1 MIKKILSLC
10 LALAVSVSL
19 FACGTTGNESKSEGE
34 GGTVDIEDVE
44 LTKEKFTVFIGNS
57 APPVA
62 IEDTPIGKKILEK
75 LNVELEIEYGVGD
88 VDTRLNLMMFS
99 GDYPDIIVA
108 NSQDNQKKL
117 IKSNA
122 LIDMKK
128 YIGEDSLIRNAYKT
142 ESYDL
147 MAMIDSSMGG
157 MYYLPYSV
165 GGVSST
171 LTQAFYIQVKALAD
185 KGYPQITNIDEYF
198 ALIEEYKAQ
207 NPRLQGLETIGFTMQ
222 NETTDAWR
230 FDNITNPVLSVNG
243 YQNDGGW
250 FVDKGA
256 DGKYTV
262 RAQAGSDEEYDYF
275 KKLNESYNKGLVDP
289 EFVTQKYDDWNAKM
303 LSGRV
308 VAYYG
313 WGYEVD
319 GINAELTNA
328 GLEEYCLVPVRLLTE
343 GVTSDKYNS
352 PALPDIS
359 KGMGVT
365 VNCKNPARAVKM
377 LSMLLEEDVYK
388 LRKWGEEGVDYN
400 LDLEGKVIMD
410 KDAYRYYN
418 NSTVLE
424 QRGLVGATFLGF
436 PERPYS
442 FTFSNGMA
450 SYPALDP
457 QFKGYSISNLDKEYL
472 SKYGYSDYS
481 EMFDTFDMPYGYAYT
496 VANGFDVNSTERKTI
511 NAIDDVVMQYITALV
526 RCKASEFDSIWAEY
540 KSKLAALSTGSL
552 SAIESRMAEE
562 INKRIEEGRFA

>member
-1 MIKKILSLC
+1 MIKKFLSLF
-10 LALAVSVSL
+10 LALALSIVLV
-19 FACGTTGNESKSEGE
+19 ACGSTGSENKGDESGS
-34 GGTVDIEDVE
+34 VDVEDIE

-57 APPVA
+57 APSVA
-62 IEDTPIGKKILEK
+62 IEDTPIGKKILEE

-117 IKSNA
+117 IKAKA
-122 LIDMKK
+122 LIDMEK
-128 YIGEDSLIRNAYKT
+128 YIGEDSTIRNAYKT
-142 ESYDL
+142 DEYDL
-147 MAMIDSSMGG
+147 MGMIKNSMGG

-171 LTQAFYIQVKALAD
+171 LTQAFYIQIKALKD
-185 KGYPQITNIDEYF
+185 NGYPEITTVDQYF
-198 ALIEEYKAQ
+198 SLIESYKKA
-207 NPRLQGLETIGFTMQ
+207 NPNLQGLGTIGFTMQ
-222 NETTDAWR
+222 NETTDLWR
-230 FDNITNPVLSVNG
+230 FDNITNPVLSING

-250 FVDKGA
+250 FVDKGE

-262 RAQAGSDEEYDYF
+262 RAQAGSDEEYQYL
-275 KKLNESYNKGLVDP
+275 KKLNEFYNKGLVDT
-289 EFVTQKYDDWNAKM
+289 EFVTQKLDDWNAKM

-308 VAYYG
+308 VGYYG

-319 GINAELTNA
+319 GINHDLALA
-328 GLEEYCLVPVRLLTE
+328 GLEEYCFVPVRLLNE

-352 PALPDIS
+352 PSLPDIS

-377 LSMLLEEDVYK
+377 LSMLLEEDIYK

-400 LDLEGKVIMD
+400 LDLDGKVIMD
-410 KDAYRYYN
+410 KDAYRYWCN
-418 NSTVLE
+418 TPVLE

-442 FTFSNGMA
+442 FNFANGMT

-457 QFKGYSISNLDKEYL
+457 RFKSYDISDLDKEYL
-472 SKYGYSDYS
+472 GIYGYNDYS

-511 NAIDDVVMQYITALV
+511 NAIDDVVMQYITALI
-526 RCKASEFDSIWAEY
+526 RCKTSDFESIWAEY
-540 KSKLAALSTGSL
+540 ESKLASLSTGSL
-552 SAIESRMAEE
+552 SAIEAKMAEE
-562 INKRIEEGRFA
+562 INKRIDEGRFA